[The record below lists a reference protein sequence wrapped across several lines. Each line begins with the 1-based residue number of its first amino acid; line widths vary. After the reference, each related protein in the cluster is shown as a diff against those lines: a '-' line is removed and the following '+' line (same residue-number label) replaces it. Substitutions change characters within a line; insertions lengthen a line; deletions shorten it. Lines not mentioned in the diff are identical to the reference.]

1 MWSWDVQDWEQ
12 SSELLN
18 ERCKARCDPLWM
30 GFCIREYNVL
40 YGAEMCCKR
49 GWEQSVLSY
58 LSQRE
63 SFLEEERRTK
73 ARCWHAKASQ
83 VPRLGW
89 YLDLPPAVPC
99 SWLDPTMGGV
109 NLPPLE
115 SLFYVPVS

>member
-1 MWSWDVQDWEQ
+1 
-12 SSELLN
+12 
-18 ERCKARCDPLWM
+18 M

-49 GWEQSVLSY
+49 GWEHSVLSY
-58 LSQRE
+58 LSHRE
-63 SFLEEERRTK
+63 SFLEEERTK